1 MKKLLI
7 VLLPVVIII
16 ITTSCNSGYRTPESV
31 IYANAKYMT
40 EKNLEAVMGTIHPE
54 SPVFESTEKIVKQ
67 IFEQFDLSY
76 KIEKIEII
84 EESEEEALVKF
95 IQLTTKLN
103 NFQFKNNRLT
113 GVHTLRK
120 DGSSWKIYT
129 TKSSNL
135 EYLN

>member
-7 VLLPVVIII
+7 VLLPVILTIG
-16 ITTSCNSGYRTPESV
+16 ITGCNSGYSTPESV

-40 EKNLEAVMGTIHPE
+40 EENLEEVMETIHPE

-84 EESEEEALVKF
+84 EESDEEAIVRF
-95 IQLTTKLN
+95 VQLTTKLK

-120 DGSSWKIYT
+120 DGSSWKIYA
-129 TKSSNL
+129 TKSNNL